1 MFPRNGLCLK
11 RMKDVRT
18 AKGGRRGLASSKIIG
33 YACGDTFEK
42 VVGEDGETCLRHG
55 FTSRDGINSSM
66 SSPWCNVE
74 LGAVEHDD
82 PRWLL

>member
-1 MFPRNGLCLK
+1 VFPRNGLCLK
-11 RMKDVRT
+11 RMKDART

-55 FTSRDGINSSM
+55 FTFTVTRRNKLTD
-66 SSPWCNVE
+66 E
-74 LGAVEHDD
+74 LTVV
-82 PRWLL
+82 